1 MMTGDQYRESLN
13 DGRETYFEGQQII
26 DLPNHPILG
35 QTVDSAAAGY
45 DRFYDPTPGAVGAFM
60 KVPGSAAEL
69 REQVE
74 LHETVDLLTHV
85 TYASIMTLL
94 TAADRI
100 QDKLPENA
108 RRIREYVSEVQQ
120 KDLRITQ
127 CITDAKGDRSRKPG
141 NQDDPDAYVRIVERR
156 PDGVVIRGAKLHI
169 SAASMGH
176 ELMTIPTKAMR
187 PGEEDYSV
195 AAMVPVNAPGVKI
208 INTTYAP
215 RREDTRDFPISG
227 RHHTP
232 EGFVIF
238 DDVFVPS
245 ERVFLDGQTEFA
257 AVFAHSLGL
266 WERLGGLAGFATRYD
281 QLVGFAQLISEANG
295 LERVAHIK
303 EKISEM
309 LINAGLVRASLEAA
323 IENCSIT
330 SDGAAFPDEFYTN
343 VGKYHG
349 AANYSLM
356 VRHLHDIAGG
366 SVLTAPS
373 IADLENEKT
382 GHLVRKYMGTMQSVD
397 GAYRLRL
404 FHAIRDLTADAL
416 GGWYAVTNIQ
426 AGGGLYAQRI
436 VSRMHYDMDKAKRL
450 ALEAA
455 HMTEYLDQHEPLAAG

>member
-1 MMTGDQYRESLN
+1 MMTGDEYKASLN
-13 DGRETYFEGQQII
+13 DGRETFFEGEAVV
-26 DLPNHPILG
+26 DLPGHDILG
-35 QTVDSAAAGY
+35 ITVDTAAAGY
-45 DRFYDPTPGAVGAFM
+45 DRFYDPAPGAVGAFM
-60 KVPGSAAEL
+60 KVPGSADEL

-100 QDKLPENA
+100 EEQLPENA
-108 RRIREYVSEVQQ
+108 RRIRAYVEDAQQ
-120 KDLRITQ
+120 RDVRITQ
-127 CITDAKGDRSRKPG
+127 CITDAKGDRSRRAG
-141 NQDDPDAYVRIVERR
+141 NQDDPDAYVRVVERR
-156 PDGVVIRGAKLHI
+156 DDGVVIRGAKLHI

-176 ELMTIPTKAMR
+176 ELMTIPTKAMK
-187 PGEEDYSV
+187 PGEEDYAI

-208 INTTYAP
+208 VNTTYAP
-215 RREDTRDFPISG
+215 RHADKRDFPVSG

-238 DDVFVPS
+238 DDVFVPN
-245 ERVFLDGQTEFA
+245 ERVFLDGVPELA

-266 WERLGGLAGFATRYD
+266 WERLGGLAGMATGYD
-281 QLVGFAQLISEANG
+281 RLVGFAQLISEANG
-295 LERVAHIK
+295 LEKTAHIK

-309 LINAGLVRASLEAA
+309 MINATLIRASLEAA

-330 SDGAAFPDEFYTN
+330 SDGAAFPNELYTN

-366 SVLTAPS
+366 SVLTAPG
-373 IADLENEKT
+373 IADLENEET
-382 GHLVRKYMGTMQSVD
+382 GHLIRKYMSTKQSVD
-397 GAYRLRL
+397 GLYRTKL
-404 FHAIRDLTADAL
+404 FHAIRDTTADAL
-416 GGWYAVTNIQ
+416 GGWSAVTNIQ

-436 VSRMHYDMDKAKRL
+436 VSRMHYDLEQAKRM
-450 ALEAA
+450 ALEHAN
-455 HMTEYLDQHEPLAAG
+455 MGEYIEAS

>member
-1 MMTGDQYRESLN
+1 MMTGEEYKASLN
-13 DGRETYFEGQQII
+13 DGRETFFEGERID
-26 DLPNHPILG
+26 DLPGHDILG
-35 QTVDSAAAGY
+35 ITVESAAAGY
-45 DRFYDPTPGAVGAFM
+45 DRFYDPAPGAVGAFM
-60 KVPGSAAEL
+60 KVPGSADEL

-100 QDKLPENA
+100 EGQLPENA
-108 RRIREYVSEVQQ
+108 QRIRAYVEDAQRRDV
-120 KDLRITQ
+120 RITQ
-127 CITDAKGDRSRKPG
+127 CITDAKGDRSRRAG
-141 NQDDPDAYVRIVERR
+141 NQDDPDSYVRVVERR
-156 PDGVVIRGAKLHI
+156 DDGVVIRGAKLHI

-176 ELMTIPTKAMR
+176 ELMTIPTKAMK
-187 PGEEDYSV
+187 PGEEDYAI

-208 INTTYAP
+208 VNTTYAP
-215 RREDTRDFPISG
+215 RHADKRDFPVSG

-238 DDVFVPS
+238 DDVFVPN
-245 ERVFLDGQTEFA
+245 ERVFLDGVPELA

-266 WERLGGLAGFATRYD
+266 WERLGGLAGMATGYD
-281 QLVGFAQLISEANG
+281 RLVGFAQLISEANG
-295 LERVAHIK
+295 VEKVAHIK

-309 LINAGLVRASLEAA
+309 MINATLIRASLEAA

-330 SDGAAFPDEFYTN
+330 SDGAAFPNELYTN

-366 SVLTAPS
+366 SVLTAPG
-373 IADLENEKT
+373 IADLENEET
-382 GHLVRKYMGTMQSVD
+382 GHLIRKYMSTKQSVD
-397 GAYRLRL
+397 GLYRTKL
-404 FHAIRDLTADAL
+404 FHAIRDTTADAL
-416 GGWYAVTNIQ
+416 GGWSAVTNIQ

-436 VSRMHYDMDKAKRL
+436 VSRMHYDLEQAKRM
-450 ALEAA
+450 ALEHA
-455 HMTEYLDQHEPLAAG
+455 HMGEYVEQA